1 MAKVYLNRELV
12 FQTQAENC
20 FSIKNS
26 ILQRHGLLPDDIYLE
41 QNGRKLMPNDIV
53 SGVAQCRLRVFGGKG
68 GFGSMLRA
76 IGAQIEKTTNR
87 EACRDLSGRRLRDIN
102 EEKRLKAVL
111 EKMGDLE
118 RDSQE
123 RKKRKIEKLLALP
136 RHDFKD
142 KEYEE
147 ARDKLAEKV
156 NSAVEEGLR
165 KREDKP
171 GCSNQSLKRK
181 HSKLGAINTQKKK
194 ALWIDEDILDSDASD
209 ESSDES
215 NSTPDSYEKEELIT
229 DETLLHPDQKNKV
242 NSVVTEGPGK
252 IEDEPGC
259 TNDSLKRKQ
268 SKLSAINDNK
278 KKALSKM
285 DESDESSDESN
296 STPDSYEKEELIT
309 DEILLHPDQ
318 KNKVNSVVTE
328 GPGKIEDEPGCTNDS
343 LKRKQSKLSAIND
356 KKKKALS
363 KMDESDES
371 SDESNSTPDSYEK
384 EELTTGETQLQP
396 DQKNKVSTKVS
407 I

>member
-229 DETLLHPDQKNKV
+229 DE
-242 NSVVTEGPGK
+242 
-252 IEDEPGC
+252 
-259 TNDSLKRKQ
+259 
-268 SKLSAINDNK
+268 
-278 KKALSKM
+278 
-285 DESDESSDESN
+285 
-296 STPDSYEKEELIT
+296 
-309 DEILLHPDQ
+309 ILLHPDQ